1 MESKYLKAWLNYN
14 CVQGNNWIMIYQFDQ
29 IVNHKDR
36 QCFKTTGD
44 TTVTLPQDKHPTL
57 TSLDLKHVYFTYM
70 TEDHLIS
77 LFETRNRQ
85 LYLIYNQMKLTEPET
100 ADESGAHAVNDVKD
114 VIKVDDIAPMPQIE
128 SIVSKLIHID
138 NIKNLTSCLSRKE
151 RKLIG
156 IKDNSWLNGQLK
168 KHQQDELQQVSFLDF
183 IHLQTEEQYVELLN
197 QYITQ
202 SGETLNLTHNYS
214 VTSSLLNQVTVNPNI
229 TQLIMNQNFQ
239 ITDFQWLV
247 KFPNLKLLNFFYN
260 HQMEQVHFEQ
270 IVELVPRLQVINI
283 HFCVRIN
290 IRILLPLLKLR
301 ELEKIAIEDT
311 QFWCQKG
318 VHELFITPSEW
329 KNFFCPSLH
338 KVAINSHNLTLDVI
352 DYLLIACPNIQLLTV
367 DEEVLKSINT
377 NIEGGCDQDDPIIFN
392 AWQNPQKGVTVYK
405 KINFKNLM
413 KNNYNTQMFSSSM
426 LKKIKDIKTTKGEKE
441 QTPLQ

>member
-36 QCFKTTGD
+36 QCFKTNGKS
-44 TTVTLPQDKHPTL
+44 TVPLPLDKYPIL

-70 TEDHLIS
+70 TEDQLIS

-100 ADESGAHAVNDVKD
+100 VDDV
-114 VIKVDDIAPMPQIE
+114 KVDDIAPMPQIE

-151 RKLIG
+151 RKIIG
-156 IKDNSWLNGQLK
+156 IQDNSWLNGQLK

-183 IHLQTEEQYVELLN
+183 IHLQTEEQYVSLLN
-197 QYITQ
+197 QYINQ

-214 VTSSLLNQVTVNPNI
+214 VTSSLLNQVIPNPNI
-229 TQLIMNQNFQ
+229 KQLIMNQNFQ
-239 ITDFQWLV
+239 ITDFQWLQ

-270 IVELVPRLQVINI
+270 IVEVVPHLQVINI

-329 KNFFCPSLH
+329 KNIFCPSLH

-352 DYLLIACPNIQLLTV
+352 DYLLLACPNVQLLTV
-367 DEEVLKSINT
+367 DEEVLKSINK
-377 NIEGGCDQDDPIIFN
+377 NVESGCDQDDPIVFN
-392 AWQNPQKGVTVYK
+392 AWQNPQKGVKVYK

-413 KNNYNTQMFSSSM
+413 KNNYNSQMFSNSM
-426 LKKIKDIKTTKGEKE
+426 LKKIKDIKTNKGEKE